1 MIDHPNAKEMSRN
14 LDRREPHSGY
24 LPFEAEMTTIH
35 PFKKAKNQAGRYCII
50 GILLAVALTMALLP
64 AQAITD
70 SQITIIT
77 SPGCTKCAAADRVL
91 TDVLADYENVSI
103 ENIIFSSEEGQRII
117 KEHKVKDVPSIIIGD
132 SVIGYRDYD
141 GNETELKTLIKA
153 ALEGQNISRLK
164 KDEPGSDLDA
174 ENALKDLTISSAA
187 TVFVAGLLAGF
198 NPCLLAIL
206 AFLASTVLSST
217 GRRRD
222 LLTMVAFF
230 SLGIFVVYYIFGVG
244 LFMVLQDKSTAAMFR
259 LVLAALLLVLGLMQ
273 IEDARRLYSGGD
285 SLFRTDWTMKYVHG
299 ALANRKLS
307 SYFLL
312 GALFSLVKAPC
323 VGAVYIAII
332 GIISSQG
339 YASSGLFY
347 LMMFNLG
354 VVLPVLLLG
363 GIIALGMSPEQVD
376 HFRHKHRVAIRAIT
390 GATLI
395 VLAPLIYW
403 QLI

>member
-1 MIDHPNAKEMSRN
+1 MILPSRN
-14 LDRREPHSGY
+14 TR
-24 LPFEAEMTTIH
+24 M
-35 PFKKAKNQAGRYCII
+35 KAIRFCFIA
-50 GILLAVALTMALLP
+50 ILLALAF
-64 AQAITD
+64 ITILSYASTGD
-70 SQITIIT
+70 NSQITIIT

-91 TDVLADYENVSI
+91 ADVLADYENVTV
-103 ENIIFSSEEGQRII
+103 EDQIFSSEEGHRII
-117 KEHKVKDVPSIIIGD
+117 KEHKAKDVPSIIIGN

-141 GNETELKTLIKA
+141 GNETELKILIEA
-153 ALEGQNISRLK
+153 ALKGQNISHLK
-164 KDEPGSDLDA
+164 KREHSSDLDA
-174 ENALKDLTISSAA
+174 ENAFKDLNLSSAA

-198 NPCLLAIL
+198 NPCLLAIM
-206 AFLASTVLSST
+206 AFLASTVLAST

-244 LFMVLQDKSTAAMFR
+244 LFNILQEKSTAAMFR

-273 IEDARRLYSGGD
+273 MEDARRLQNGGE
-285 SLFRTDWTMKYVHG
+285 SLFRTDWTMKYVNG
-299 ALANRKLS
+299 ALASRRLS

-347 LMMFNLG
+347 LMMYNLG
-354 VVLPVLLLG
+354 IVLPVLLLG
-363 GIIALGMSPEQVD
+363 GVIALGMSPEQVD
-376 HFRHKHRVAIRAIT
+376 HFRHRHRVAIRAIT

-395 VLAPLIYW
+395 ALAPLIYW